1 MYEGLT
7 GNKNAEKWT
16 EKNVTSL
23 LSKLL
28 LKVEEDNVPDIG
40 SALKIFGLQKTNW
53 NYFQAKFKD
62 NETVISLIKRIED
75 TTETNLVEAS
85 LSGKVKE
92 TMAIFVLKS
101 KYKWIDKQVIETEQK
116 GSINI
121 TLQMPE
127 DTPIPH

>member
-7 GNKNAEKWT
+7 GNRNAEKWT
-16 EKNVTSL
+16 EVKVTSL
-23 LSKLL
+23 LSEILQNIENNDL
-28 LKVEEDNVPDIG
+28 PYIG
-40 SALKIFGLQKTNW
+40 SALKMSGLHKETW
-53 NYFQAKFKD
+53 NYFQAKFSD
-62 NETVISLIKRIED
+62 NQTVLCLIKRIEEA
-75 TTETNLVEAS
+75 TETNLVEAA

-121 TLQMPE
+121 NLQMPE

>member
-1 MYEGLT
+1 MYEGLA

-16 EKNVTSL
+16 EENVSSL
-23 LSKLL
+23 LSALL
-28 LKVEEDNVPDIG
+28 QNIEENELPYIG
-40 SALKIFGLQKTNW
+40 SALKIIGLHKITW
-53 NYFQAKFKD
+53 TYFQTKFKD
-62 NETVISLIKRIED
+62 NETVLYLIKRIEE
-75 TTETNLVEAS
+75 TTETNLVEAA

-116 GSINI
+116 GSIRIN
-121 TLQMPE
+121 LQMPE